1 MDDSQDHSDAPFSF
15 AVTVAFTL
23 NYIIGT
29 GFLTLPWGFNQ
40 TGHIL
45 GVVVLGL
52 MTLFAIS
59 AALFLLEAMARAEA
73 YANQANNFGSFKG
86 DYVQLDRKSLPP
98 ISIKN
103 DSQQFL
109 SLKETRNDSQRQSEI
124 QPLTE
129 VHAVHVVGNQK
140 YEVTEL
146 CKIFLGKQSVRLYTF
161 LIAVY
166 MYGTL
171 WAYSTVFSQ
180 SLAMRLPLF
189 PQELSSEVV
198 ELSIASYRIYLLLFA
213 AIVVPSSMLELS
225 EQVLVQVTLSI
236 CRLLMVVLMIS
247 TICFATIQQSID
259 SSNGHDEASQ
269 PFGPLTRFQE
279 NLHSD
284 NAVHDPINMNKLYL
298 LLPMA
303 AYATIFHH
311 SIPSISQ
318 PVKNKLQLGRIFTV
332 TLLICFIAYAAMAI
346 VISSYFGNKTLICSN
361 LNWDFYWGVLTENR
375 EIPLYARCISS
386 FVVLLPA
393 LDVASAFPLNA
404 ITLGNSLMSSYYGS
418 RIHVLGTREASRA
431 KIFFRSIAAAPPI
444 IASSLMFDLG
454 TITHFAGVSG
464 FAIAF
469 MFPSLLAI
477 FSERLLSNHGIPHK
491 THYTCWLTSPWIGYL
506 SIALGMFLI
515 IFVVA
520 SLCLIGPPPT
530 D

>member
-1 MDDSQDHSDAPFSF
+1 MGDSQDQSDAPFSF

-40 TGHIL
+40 TGRIL
-45 GVVVLGL
+45 GVTVLGL
-52 MTLFAIS
+52 MTLFAMS
-59 AALFLLEAMARAEA
+59 AALFMLEAMARAEA

-86 DYVQLDRKSLPP
+86 DYVQINTKSLP
-98 ISIKN
+98 SITIRN
-103 DSQQFL
+103 DSQQFV
-109 SLKETRNDSQRQSEI
+109 SLKETRNDLHRLSDVE
-124 QPLTE
+124 PLTE
-129 VHAVHVVGNQK
+129 VHVVGNQK

-171 WAYSTVFSQ
+171 WAYSTVFSE

-189 PQELSSEVV
+189 SQSSDEVELSS
-198 ELSIASYRIYLLLFA
+198 ASYRIYLLLFA
-213 AIVVPSSMLELS
+213 SIVVPSSMLELS
-225 EQVLVQVTLSI
+225 EQVLVQVTLSV
-236 CRLLMVVLMIS
+236 CRLLMVVLMIT
-247 TICFATIQQSID
+247 TICFATVQQNID
-259 SSNGHDEASQ
+259 SSNGNDNASQ
-269 PFGPLTRFQE
+269 PFGPLTRFQS
-279 NLHSD
+279 NLQAD
-284 NAVHDPINMNKLYL
+284 NTSHDPTNFNKLYL

-318 PVKNKLQLGRIFTV
+318 PVRDKLQLGRIFTA
-332 TLLICFIAYAAMAI
+332 TLLICFIAYTAMAI

-361 LNWDFYWGVLTENR
+361 LNWDFYWGKLTEDR

-431 KIFFRSIAAAPPI
+431 KYFFRSLAAVPPI
-444 IASSLMFDLG
+444 VASSLMFDLG

-469 MFPSLLAI
+469 IFPSLLAI
-477 FSERLLSNHGIPHK
+477 SSERLLTNHGLPHE
-491 THYTCWLTSPWIGYL
+491 THYSCWLTSTWISYL
-506 SIALGMFLI
+506 SIALGLFLI
-515 IFVVA
+515 VFVVA
-520 SLCLIGPPPT
+520 SLCLIGPPPSS
-530 D
+530 